1 MVVNVKTGAFKLET
15 FLLISDKEVSIFII
29 KFNNFYRILKL
40 ELLYLSNNIKIM
52 LPRQLQRMV
61 QQQLE
66 LEVNKKQCLDDNFI
80 NKV

>member
-61 QQQLE
+61 Q
-66 LEVNKKQCLDDNFI
+66 
-80 NKV
+80 